1 MPEADEYKDCCRR
14 SATES
19 DTAFCPECG
28 HAFYRCA
35 YPGCRSLIN
44 PLGHCPFCVRPELY
58 VEKGAVLVAE
68 KDECLTIPFVLTNT
82 SPVNHALSVHDLFRY
97 GKDVKNEPVPIG
109 WEKLEAGR
117 ERTFS
122 VQTEPF
128 TGSGTI
134 HLGLRVVVS
143 SRVEEIEELYVFAGE
158 MRIDVERGS
167 VEPAHI
173 SQTFNMGGAN
183 LGTGALVYATQKQT
197 ETGFKKRQ
205 AIALQT
211 RLSIPLERQDRY
223 ERENGHRGYK
233 DSGTRIPRSVEFV
246 YDGFPENDKPF
257 NGPLCGQ
264 QPVIRCG
271 RNSRRFDAQRNPK
284 PNDLCLRIYD
294 PKSGKLDAEGSAAI
308 SRHACDFIIQ
318 NDRLYVRALSDTA
331 LIKNGAAL
339 KEGDLVVV
347 NHGDLFAT
355 PAKSAVTISFGTK
368 FWITGDEVRQIRFE
382 MGKNPVH

>member
-14 SATES
+14 SAIEV

-28 HAFYRCA
+28 HSLYRCS
-35 YPGCRSLIN
+35 YPGCRNLIN
-44 PLGHCPFCVRPELY
+44 PLGYCPLCVRPELY

-68 KDECLTIPFVLTNT
+68 KDECLTIPFVLLNT
-82 SPVNHALSVHDLFRY
+82 SPVNHAFSVQNLFRY
-97 GKDVKNEPVPIG
+97 GKDVKNELVPIG

-128 TGSGTI
+128 AGSGTI
-134 HLGLRVVVS
+134 HLGLTVVIA
-143 SRVEEIEELYVFAGE
+143 SRISEIEELYAFAGE

-167 VEPAHI
+167 VEPAHV
-173 SQTFNMGGAN
+173 SQTFNMEGAN
-183 LGTGALVYATQKQT
+183 LGTGALVYATQKQA

-205 AIALQT
+205 AVALQT

-223 ERENGHRGYK
+223 ERENGYRGYK
-233 DSGTRIPRSVEFV
+233 ESGTRIPRNVEFV

-257 NGPLCGQ
+257 NGPLCGP

-271 RNSRRFDAQRNPK
+271 RNSRRFDAQNNPQ

-294 PKSGKLDAEGSAAI
+294 PKSRELDAEGSSAI
-308 SRHACDFIIQ
+308 SRHACDFMIQ
-318 NDRLYVRALSDTA
+318 NDRLYVRAFSDTA
-331 LIKNGAAL
+331 LAKNGLAL
-339 KEGDLVVV
+339 KAGDLVVV
-347 NHGDLFAT
+347 NHGD
-355 PAKSAVTISFGTK
+355 SFTLPVKPIKTVSFDTK
-368 FWITGDEVRQIRFE
+368 FRITGDEVKQIRFE
-382 MGKNPVH
+382 MGKNSAR